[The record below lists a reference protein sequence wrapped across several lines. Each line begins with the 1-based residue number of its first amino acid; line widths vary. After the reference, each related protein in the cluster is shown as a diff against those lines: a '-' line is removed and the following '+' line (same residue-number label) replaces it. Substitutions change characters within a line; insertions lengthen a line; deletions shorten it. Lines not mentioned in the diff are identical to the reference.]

1 MSSLPQP
8 SPAHSAESAVPTA
21 TAAVGA
27 PPARKP
33 EQKHARRGALTLL
46 GTLAVGLVGGAAGG
60 GAATWYWQS
69 RTADPVV
76 RPAPTTTRASGTQLA
91 LPVGE
96 IDIPA
101 LFREAAP
108 SIVGIEVRGR
118 RGSSTGIGTG
128 TGFIVTAEGHVLTNN
143 HVVETAQEIH
153 VLLSDE
159 TRVPASVAGRDA
171 QSDLAVLTTE
181 IPQEKIQV
189 ARLGDSDR
197 VQPGEPVIAI
207 GSPFGFDHSVSH
219 GIISAVDRS
228 YGARGRSMYGLLQTD
243 APINPGNSG
252 GPLLDAAGEVIGIAT
267 MIQSPIPGS
276 VGVGFAIPV
285 NRARALLPRLAAGET
300 IRHPWIGIA
309 YRVVTPELADQL
321 GLEQVEGFAVLDV
334 VPDSPAE
341 RAGLRGFTVTGTQD
355 VTGDGDI
362 IIAVDG
368 KKLDNQ
374 EALAR
379 DLQTRTI
386 GETITI
392 TVLRDGQAVEV
403 PVELGIQPVAAVNR

>member
-1 MSSLPQP
+1 MNSLPQP
-8 SPAHSAESAVPTA
+8 SPAYSAESAVPTA

-33 EQKHARRGALTLL
+33 EQKHARRGALTML

-60 GAATWYWQS
+60 GAATWYWQNQ
-69 RTADPVV
+69 P
-76 RPAPTTTRASGTQLA
+76 A

-96 IDIPA
+96 IDIPV
-101 LFREAAP
+101 LFREVAP

-118 RGSSTGIGTG
+118 RGSGTGIGTG

-143 HVVETAQEIH
+143 HVVESAQEIH
-153 VLLSDE
+153 VLLADE

-181 IPQEKIQV
+181 IPREKVQV

-228 YGARGRSMYGLLQTD
+228 YGARGRSMFGLLQTD

-300 IRHPWIGIA
+300 IRHPWIGIS
-309 YRVVTPELADQL
+309 YRVVTPELAEQL

-341 RAGLRGFTVTGTQD
+341 RAGLRAFTVTGTRD
-355 VTGDGDI
+355 VTGNGDI

-379 DLQTRTI
+379 DLQNRAV
-386 GETITI
+386 GETITF